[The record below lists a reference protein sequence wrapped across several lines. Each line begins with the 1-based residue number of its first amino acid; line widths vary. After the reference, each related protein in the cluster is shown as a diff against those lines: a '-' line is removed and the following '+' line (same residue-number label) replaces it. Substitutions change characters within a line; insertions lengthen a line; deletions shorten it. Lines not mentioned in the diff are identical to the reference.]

1 MDRNMAVACGYVDW
15 NLAVV
20 YWILD
25 WKLMDWR
32 VADWNVDRYLAVT

>member
-1 MDRNMAVACGYVDW
+1 MDRHMAVAYRDVDW

-32 VADWNVDRYLAVT
+32 VTDWNVDWYLAVT